1 MDKNITMSKYNV
13 TESLRHFVI
22 SLPENFEIKSE
33 NLEGILI
40 NYDSLFL
47 IGITKEYILKR
58 NFDELKALREIIQ
71 NALDENELTFGKPF
85 VEIRKDSLGTWIIDK
100 GRGIKLQ
107 DLLVG
112 FSNKECWMRGYY
124 GEGLKI
130 AAGYFLSLNKPVYI
144 FTNENVFR
152 FIYYDKESPKL
163 YVILGKS
170 NKKFE
175 GSSVLIR
182 DYYPQDET
190 LNKIVIFNNKEVYE
204 RKIDEV
210 YVASEECNFPKPY
223 AIYDYPNLFYVR
235 NILVGETSKVARR
248 RSLFS
253 YDIWWFRLDVS
264 REFMSYSMPNLFKE
278 VSKIFELSEKAREKL
293 VEKLI
298 ESGMLIVKNVDN
310 KISIHFSPIFAIF
323 EGHLFVYHF
332 PKGLLNTILK
342 HLKIE
347 DKKDLVVRVANE
359 EEERKALEK
368 GLIPF
373 LVSEELS
380 EEFRVIPKFKE

>member
-22 SLPENFEIKSE
+22 PLPENFEIKSE

-58 NFDELKALREIIQ
+58 NFDEIKALREIIQ

-85 VEIRKDSLGTWIIDK
+85 VEIKKDSLGTWIIDK

>member
-1 MDKNITMSKYNV
+1 MDKNITMSEYGV
-13 TESLRHFVI
+13 PESLRHFVI
-22 SLPENFEIKSE
+22 PLPENFEIKSE

-112 FSNKECWMRGYY
+112 FSDKECWMRGYY

-130 AAGYFLSLNKPVYI
+130 AAGYFLSLNRPVYI

-152 FIYYDKESPKL
+152 FIYYDKENPKL
-163 YVILGKS
+163 YVILGKT

-175 GSSVLIR
+175 GTSVLIK

-210 YVASEECNFPKPY
+210 YVASEECKFPKPY
-223 AIYDYPNLFYVR
+223 TIYDHPNLFYVR

-332 PKGLLNTILK
+332 PKGLLNSILK

>member
-1 MDKNITMSKYNV
+1 MDKNITMSEYDV
-13 TESLRHFVI
+13 PESLRHFVI
-22 SLPENFEIKSE
+22 PLPENFEIKSE

-40 NYDSLFL
+40 NYNSLFL

-71 NALDENELTFGKPF
+71 NALDENELTFGRPF
-85 VEIRKDSLGTWIIDK
+85 VEIMKDSLGTWIIDN

-112 FSNKECWMRGYY
+112 VSNKECWMRGYY

-152 FIYYDKESPKL
+152 FIYYDEENPKL
-163 YVILGKS
+163 YVILGKT

-175 GSSVLIR
+175 GTSVLIR

-253 YDIWWFRLDVS
+253 YDVWWFRLDVS
-264 REFMSYSMPNLFKE
+264 RELMSYSMPNLFKE

-332 PKGLLNTILK
+332 PKGLLNTLLK

>member
-1 MDKNITMSKYNV
+1 MSKYNV

-22 SLPENFEIKSE
+22 PLPENFEIKSE

-58 NFDELKALREIIQ
+58 NFDEIKALREIIQ

-85 VEIRKDSLGTWIIDK
+85 VEIKKDSLGTWIIDK

-332 PKGLLNTILK
+332 PKGLLNSILK

>member
-58 NFDELKALREIIQ
+58 NFDEIKALREIIQ

-85 VEIRKDSLGTWIIDK
+85 VEIKKDSLGTWIIDK

-359 EEERKALEK
+359 KEERKALEK

>member
-1 MDKNITMSKYNV
+1 MDKNITMSEYDV
-13 TESLRHFVI
+13 PESLRHFVI
-22 SLPENFEIKSE
+22 PLPENFEIKSE

-40 NYDSLFL
+40 NYNSLFL

-71 NALDENELTFGKPF
+71 NALDENELTFGRPF
-85 VEIRKDSLGTWIIDK
+85 VEIMKDSLGTWIIDN

-112 FSNKECWMRGYY
+112 VSNKECWMRGYY

-152 FIYYDKESPKL
+152 FIYYDEENPKL
-163 YVILGKS
+163 YVILGKT

-175 GSSVLIR
+175 GTSVLIK
-182 DYYPQDET
+182 DYYPPDET

-253 YDIWWFRLDVS
+253 YDVWWFRLDVS
-264 REFMSYSMPNLFKE
+264 RELMSYSMPNLFKE

-359 EEERKALEK
+359 EEERRALKK

>member
-1 MDKNITMSKYNV
+1 MDKNIPMSEYGV
-13 TESLRHFVI
+13 PESLRHFVI
-22 SLPENFEIKSE
+22 PLPENFEIKSE
-33 NLEGILI
+33 NLEGTLI

-47 IGITKEYILKR
+47 IGIPKEYILKR

-71 NALDENELTFGKPF
+71 NALDENELMFGKPF

-130 AAGYFLSLNKPVYI
+130 AAGYFLSLNRPVYI

-152 FIYYDKESPKL
+152 FIYYDEENPKL
-163 YVILGKS
+163 YVILGKT

-175 GSSVLIR
+175 GTSVLIK
-182 DYYPQDET
+182 DYYPSDET

-210 YVASEECNFPKPY
+210 YVASEECSFPKPY
-223 AIYDYPNLFYVR
+223 AIYDHPNYFYVR

-253 YDIWWFRLDVS
+253 YDVWWFRLDVS
-264 REFMSYSMPNLFKE
+264 RELMSYSMPNLFKE

-310 KISIHFSPIFAIF
+310 KISINFSPIFAIF

-332 PKGLLNTILK
+332 PKGLLNTLLK

-347 DKKDLVVRVANE
+347 DKKDLIVRVANE

-380 EEFRVIPKFKE
+380 EEFRIIPRFNE

>member
-22 SLPENFEIKSE
+22 PLPENFEIKSE

-58 NFDELKALREIIQ
+58 NFDEIKALREIIQ

-85 VEIRKDSLGTWIIDK
+85 VEIKKDSLGTWIIDK
-100 GRGIKLQ
+100 GRGIKLR

>member
-1 MDKNITMSKYNV
+1 MDKNITMSEYGV
-13 TESLRHFVI
+13 PESLRHFVI
-22 SLPENFEIKSE
+22 PLPENFEIKSE

-40 NYDSLFL
+40 YYDSLFL

-130 AAGYFLSLNKPVYI
+130 AAGYFLSLNRPVYI
-144 FTNENVFR
+144 FTDENVFR
-152 FIYYDKESPKL
+152 FIYYDEENPKL
-163 YVILGKS
+163 YVILGKT

-175 GSSVLIR
+175 GTSVLIK
-182 DYYPQDET
+182 DYYPSDET

-223 AIYDYPNLFYVR
+223 AIYDHHNLFYVR
-235 NILVGETSKVARR
+235 NILVGETSKIARR

-253 YDIWWFRLDVS
+253 YDVWWFRLDVS
-264 REFMSYSMPNLFKE
+264 REFMSYSMPNLFKK
-278 VSKIFELSEKAREKL
+278 VSKYLNYQKKL
-293 VEKLI
+293 GKSL
-298 ESGMLIVKNVDN
+298 
-310 KISIHFSPIFAIF
+310 
-323 EGHLFVYHF
+323 
-332 PKGLLNTILK
+332 
-342 HLKIE
+342 
-347 DKKDLVVRVANE
+347 
-359 EEERKALEK
+359 
-368 GLIPF
+368 
-373 LVSEELS
+373 
-380 EEFRVIPKFKE
+380 

>member
-1 MDKNITMSKYNV
+1 M
-13 TESLRHFVI
+13 
-22 SLPENFEIKSE
+22 
-33 NLEGILI
+33 
-40 NYDSLFL
+40 
-47 IGITKEYILKR
+47 
-58 NFDELKALREIIQ
+58 
-71 NALDENELTFGKPF
+71 
-85 VEIRKDSLGTWIIDK
+85 KDSLGTWIIDNE
-100 GRGIKLQ
+100 RGIKLQ

-112 FSNKECWMRGYY
+112 VSNKECWMRGYY

-152 FIYYDKESPKL
+152 FIYYDEENPKL
-163 YVILGKS
+163 YVILGKT

-175 GSSVLIR
+175 GTSVLIK
-182 DYYPQDET
+182 DYYPPDET

-253 YDIWWFRLDVS
+253 YDVWWFRLDVS
-264 REFMSYSMPNLFKE
+264 RELMSYSMPNLFKE

-332 PKGLLNTILK
+332 PKGLLNTLLK

-347 DKKDLVVRVANE
+347 DKKDLIVRVANE
-359 EEERKALEK
+359 EEKRKALEK

>member
-1 MDKNITMSKYNV
+1 MDKNITMSEYDV
-13 TESLRHFVI
+13 PESLRHFVI
-22 SLPENFEIKSE
+22 PLPENFEIKSE

-40 NYDSLFL
+40 NYNSLFL

-71 NALDENELTFGKPF
+71 NALDENELTFGRPF
-85 VEIRKDSLGTWIIDK
+85 VEIMKDSLGTWIIDN

-112 FSNKECWMRGYY
+112 VSNKECWMRGYY

-152 FIYYDKESPKL
+152 FIYYDEENPKL
-163 YVILGKS
+163 YVILGKT

-175 GSSVLIR
+175 GTSVLIK
-182 DYYPQDET
+182 DYYPPDET

-264 REFMSYSMPNLFKE
+264 RELMSYSMPNLFKE

-332 PKGLLNTILK
+332 PKGLLNSILK

>member
-13 TESLRHFVI
+13 PESLRHFVI
-22 SLPENFEIKSE
+22 PLPENFEIKSE

-58 NFDELKALREIIQ
+58 NFDEIKALREIIQ

-85 VEIRKDSLGTWIIDK
+85 VEIKKDSLGTWIIDK

-253 YDIWWFRLDVS
+253 YDVWWFRLDVS
-264 REFMSYSMPNLFKE
+264 RELMSYSMPNLFKE